1 MSKYRVGD
9 HDLSK
14 VRGGE
19 ILYIE
24 ITTKSYITNTGELTG
39 FGDFP
44 PPCPT
49 TKPTIAGICLH
60 GMLAFVSVSCYTF
73 LWMWQSTGEKKPTT
87 LLFPSPPSEQT

>member
-24 ITTKSYITNTGELTG
+24 ITTKSDITNTGELTG
-39 FGDFP
+39 FGNFP

-49 TKPTIAGICLH
+49 TKPTIPGICLH
-60 GMLAFVSVSCYTF
+60 GMLAFVCF
-73 LWMWQSTGEKKPTT
+73 LLHFSLDVAIRSGKKNQ
-87 LLFPSPPSEQT
+87 LLFPSPPL